1 VCQSSKEGD
10 RIIGLRVVVL
20 VLYLLVALV
29 ALSMARTGLTAQ
41 RMLPF
46 HELAAGISWDDV
58 GSGLRA
64 VLLSLTR
71 TVGLG
76 FLVVA
81 LLLIV
86 FPIVQFVHPGSAT
99 AYGPPALALLYCGG
113 LAVVNHRL
121 EAATSSPAPWKG
133 SLCAAGL
140 ITLGMGLTAVAY

>member
-1 VCQSSKEGD
+1 
-10 RIIGLRVVVL
+10 VL
-20 VLYLLVALV
+20 VVYLLVALV

-46 HELAAGISWDDV
+46 HELAAGISWAEV

-64 VLLSLTR
+64 VLLTLTR

-81 LLLIV
+81 LLLIG
-86 FPIVQFVHPGSAT
+86 FPVAQFVHPGSAT
-99 AYGPPALALLYCGG
+99 AYGPPALALIYCGG

-121 EAATSSPAPWKG
+121 EATTGSPTPWKG
-133 SLCAAGL
+133 SLYAAVL
-140 ITLGMGLTAVAY
+140 IAMGMGLTAVAY